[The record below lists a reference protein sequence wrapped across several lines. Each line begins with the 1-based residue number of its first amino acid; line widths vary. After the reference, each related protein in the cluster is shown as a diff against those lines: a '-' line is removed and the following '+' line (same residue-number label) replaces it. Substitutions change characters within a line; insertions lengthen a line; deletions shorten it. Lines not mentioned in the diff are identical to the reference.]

1 MNVMSSQKKCFTGMG
16 QSNIEQQLT
25 AVTSSTI
32 AASQGTVITGRL
44 ETPSI
49 IPLLTARLSL
59 KHIQGTFAFIFKG
72 SVQTC
77 SICLGQAL
85 MVIRKRSKDKQRLDK
100 GKESMTK
107 VVQMI

>member
-1 MNVMSSQKKCFTGMG
+1 MG

-32 AASQGTVITGRL
+32 AASEGTVITGRL

-49 IPLLTARLSL
+49 IPLLITARLSL